1 MENANSSYE
10 LRIGKTTYIVCV
22 KQAETARKPLEKALS
37 DLCKQEVLGGI
48 SNTEK
53 FNLEKMQKTS

>member
-10 LRIGKTTYIVCV
+10 LRIGNTTYIVCV

-37 DLCKQEVLGGI
+37 DLCRQEVLGGI
-48 SNTEK
+48 TAA
-53 FNLEKMQKTS
+53 